1 MYNEAI
7 SLYTKEIIDLQS
19 KLRQRLL
26 PEDLELM
33 DTLTQTLDR
42 RSCEEAEKAFEVGF
56 QTAMQMLAAGLS
68 MPAETPKKGEDI
80 K

>member
-1 MYNEAI
+1 
-7 SLYTKEIIDLQS
+7 
-19 KLRQRLL
+19 
-26 PEDLELM
+26 M

-42 RSCEEAEKAFEVGF
+42 RSCEEAETAFEVGF

-68 MPAETPKKGEDI
+68 MPAKTPKKGEDI